1 MIYALILFIGLET
14 DYCLNPEINNIGL
27 VCSWER
33 KDFRIYINEKEGIY
47 DTTQMKRHNPDD
59 NKIEAAARKRYWKL
73 KNKAWLEARREE
85 EANDKS
91 KNHSKEA
98 LD

>member
-14 DYCLNPEINNIGL
+14 ENCLNPEINNIGL

-59 NKIEAAARKRYWKL
+59 NKIEAAARKRYWKK
-73 KNKAWLEARREE
+73 KNEEWRAKREL
-85 EANDKS
+85 DTTS
-91 KNHSKEA
+91 KGASDA
-98 LD
+98 DVQ